1 MMKSIAI
8 AVAVLF
14 SLVFIAPV
22 FAENVATGDLCN
34 PKKME
39 ECKTKIDT
47 LLKSV
52 DSLRSKLLKSQM
64 EINAGRKLTNEEADR
79 MLKNIEST
87 NQSLPA
93 TEGYMWDN

>member
-1 MMKSIAI
+1 MKSITVAAAI
-8 AVAVLF
+8 FFLLA
-14 SLVFIAPV
+14 FIAPA
-22 FAENVATGDLCN
+22 FAENPATGDLCN

-39 ECKTKIDT
+39 ECKAKIDT

-52 DSLRSKLLKSQM
+52 ESLRSKLLKSQM

-87 NQSLPA
+87 NQSLPT
-93 TEGYMWDN
+93 TEGFMWDN

>member
-1 MMKSIAI
+1 MKSITI
-8 AVAVLF
+8 AAT
-14 SLVFIAPV
+14 VFFLLALIAPV

-52 DSLRSKLLKSQM
+52 ESLRSRLQKTQL
-64 EINAGRKLTNEEADR
+64 EINTGRKLTNEEADR